1 MKLIRASVIL
11 ANLAAI
17 GPLAADEPLDPLA
30 SPFGRNRFG
39 NAPPATFSYAW
50 PSTIGLGD
58 DALGEIDSAEF
69 AVSYVESFG
78 GGATWNWLAGVNLR
92 RHQFDPPDG
101 SPLPDD
107 LNATAFVVGANW
119 RINDRWR
126 ARLEVQPGIYS
137 DFRDVSGSD
146 FNAPVLVEA
155 AFRFH
160 DRLEVG
166 VQLNV
171 DAFRESP
178 VFGSVGVSWR
188 IDDRWL
194 FSLWIPRPQIEFTLD
209 EQWTAFAGA
218 SFAGGSFRVAEDF
231 GQGVGRPEL
240 GDTVVDFQEVRAGVG
255 VRFTV
260 LDKLALELAGGWMID
275 RRFHFHERD
284 LLANGDGAPY
294 VQFSLG
300 ATW

>member
-1 MKLIRASVIL
+1 MKRTHSSLIL
-11 ANLAAI
+11 ANLAI
-17 GPLAADEPLDPLA
+17 VVPLAADDPLDPLA
-30 SPFGRNRFG
+30 SPYGRDRFG
-39 NAPPATFSYAW
+39 NAPPAAFSYAW
-50 PSTIGLGD
+50 PSTIRLGD
-58 DALGEIDSAEF
+58 DALGDIDSAEF
-69 AVSYVESFG
+69 VASYVDAFG
-78 GGATWNWLAGVNLR
+78 GGASWDWLAGANWR
-92 RHQFDPPDG
+92 RHQFDLPDA
-101 SPLPDD
+101 SPLPDT
-107 LNATAFVVGANW
+107 LQGAAAVVGAHW

-155 AFRFH
+155 AYRFH

-194 FSLWIPRPQIEFTLD
+194 FSLWIPRPQIEFALD
-209 EQWTAFAGA
+209 EQWTVFAGA

-284 LLANGDGAPY
+284 LLVNGDGAPY
-294 VQFSLG
+294 VQLSLG